1 MYRSRGDHGGSA
13 AIRFASFCHGPRRTR
28 SARLAQEEE
37 SSTFK
42 CVVVFRWRNL
52 TPGNAGCVETEV
64 GSGNPEPIFVSGG
77 CGPDVDGTEHV
88 VGEDGESHPAFDP
101 SPDRRR
107 SSRLS

>member
-1 MYRSRGDHGGSA
+1 MIASVAGRGLLDAAKDLLFVANARSCGTELLRHA
-13 AIRFASFCHGPRRTR
+13 HLHRQQT
-28 SARLAQEEE
+28 
-37 SSTFK
+37 K
-42 CVVVFRWRNL
+42 
-52 TPGNAGCVETEV
+52 TPDVTGCVETEV